1 MLGASVVYKFLETHF
16 IASLMKLDQVYIAYV
31 IDLMVAFSVKSNV

>member
-16 IASLMKLDQVYIAYV
+16 IASLMKLDQVYNINGGFV
-31 IDLMVAFSVKSNV
+31 SQI